1 VNLEVKFIIFQI
13 IIIIPFL
20 AGFFI
25 NKKIENPVLISKK
38 IILIDLIILEPVI
51 IFWVIWGLTLG
62 RDQLFLPA
70 AGLIM
75 VVTGFFLGKLSLP
88 LINASGKSRVS
99 FLISSSLANHGFTM
113 GGFICY
119 LLAGEKGLA
128 LSSIFLIYFI
138 PYTVLVIF
146 NYARF
151 HSSGNVKL
159 KLKDYIFNAQNF
171 VFVAAIAALIL
182 NLSGIK
188 RASVN
193 FPIDPVVMAAVAL
206 NYFVL
211 GININISS
219 IKIIRADHYI
229 ISAIK
234 FLIIP
239 VITSIILQI
248 VDLDRD
254 IEKVILIQ
262 SFMPAAVYSVM
273 TSILFDLDTELSSSI
288 FIVNTLIFIVM
299 VLPLL
304 FMFNAA
310 LII

>member
-1 VNLEVKFIIFQI
+1 MNLEIKFIIFQLI
-13 IIIIPFL
+13 IILPFL
-20 AGFFI
+20 SGLYI
-25 NKKIENPVLISKK
+25 KKHIENPLKISKK
-38 IILIDLIILEPVI
+38 IILLDLVILEPVI
-51 IFWVIWGLTLG
+51 FFWVIWGLSLG
-62 RDQLFLPA
+62 KDQFFLPV
-70 AGLIM
+70 AGLLM
-75 VVTGFFLGKLSLP
+75 VSAGFILGKISLP
-88 LINASGKSRVS
+88 IVKAEGKSKAS

-113 GGFICY
+113 GGFVCY

-128 LSSIFLIYFI
+128 LSAIFLIYFM

-151 HSSGNVKL
+151 NSSLSRKL
-159 KLKDYIFNAQNF
+159 KFKEYILNSQNLTLAAAA
-171 VFVAAIAALIL
+171 AAIFL
-182 NLSGIK
+182 NLSGVK
-188 RASVN
+188 RAAIN
-193 FPIDPVVMAAVAL
+193 FPIDPVVMLAISV

-211 GININISS
+211 GININIS
-219 IKIIRADHYI
+219 KLKFIRADNYI
-229 ISAIK
+229 IAAIK

-239 VITSIILQI
+239 VITSIVLQI

-254 IEKVILIQ
+254 IEKIILIQ

-288 FIVNTLIFIVM
+288 FIINTIMFIIL

-310 LII
+310 LIL

>member
-1 VNLEVKFIIFQI
+1 MVAFG
-13 IIIIPFL
+13 FL
-20 AGFFI
+20 
-25 NKKIENPVLISKK
+25 
-38 IILIDLIILEPVI
+38 
-51 IFWVIWGLTLG
+51 
-62 RDQLFLPA
+62 
-70 AGLIM
+70 
-75 VVTGFFLGKLSLP
+75 LGKISLP
-88 LINASGKSRVS
+88 LINAEGKTRIS

-128 LSSIFLIYFI
+128 LSAIFLIYFM
-138 PYTVLVIF
+138 PYTIFVIF

-151 HSSGNVKL
+151 NSSGKKTTL
-159 KLKDYIFNAQNF
+159 KGFIFNVQNLPLAAA
-171 VFVAAIAALIL
+171 VAAVLL

-188 RASVN
+188 RTEIN
-193 FPIDPVVMAAVAL
+193 LTIDPVVMAAVAL

-219 IKIIRADHYI
+219 LKYFRADHYI
-229 ISAIK
+229 IAAIK

-239 VITSIILQI
+239 AVTSLVLQF

-254 IEKVILIQ
+254 IEKIILIQ
-262 SFMPAAVYSVM
+262 SFMPAAIYSVM

-288 FIVNTLIFIVM
+288 FIINTLIFIM
-299 VLPLL
+299 LVLPLL

>member
-1 VNLEVKFIIFQI
+1 MNLEFKFIIFQLI
-13 IIIIPFL
+13 IILPFL
-20 AGFFI
+20 AGLYI
-25 NKKIENPVLISKK
+25 KKHIENPLKISKK
-38 IILIDLIILEPVI
+38 IILLDLVILEPII
-51 IFWVIWGLTLG
+51 IFWVIWGLSLE
-62 RDQLFLPA
+62 RDQFFLPL

-75 VVTGFFLGKLSLP
+75 VTIGFFLGKLSLP
-88 LINASGKSRVS
+88 LINADGKTRTS

-128 LSSIFLIYFI
+128 LSAIFLIYFM
-138 PYTVLVIF
+138 PYTILVIF
-146 NYARF
+146 NFARLN
-151 HSSGNVKL
+151 SSGNGKL
-159 KLKDYIFNAQNF
+159 KMKEYILNFQNLTLAAA
-171 VFVAAIAALIL
+171 VAAVLL

-188 RASVN
+188 RTEIN
-193 FPIDPVVMAAVAL
+193 FPIDPVVMAAVTL

-211 GININISS
+211 GININISTL
-219 IKIIRADHYI
+219 KYLRADHYI
-229 ISAIK
+229 IAAIK

-239 VITSIILQI
+239 VITSIVLQI

-254 IEKVILIQ
+254 IEKIILIQ

-288 FIVNTLIFIVM
+288 FIINTVIFIVL

-310 LII
+310 MIL